1 MAKKQE
7 KQNVSEHTMQVRIS
21 SFKRGFHVYNNVR
34 LIRIRSKEYT
44 LLIMA
49 DYLPTIGEIEGE
61 ISFVCG
67 TEETVMQDIRAYYMH
82 KANVFS
88 LMLEEDPDAI

>member
-7 KQNVSEHTMQVRIS
+7 KKSAGEHTMQVRIS
-21 SFKRGFHVYNNVR
+21 SFKRGFHVYNNVN
-34 LIRIRSKEYT
+34 LIRIKSKEYT

-49 DYLPTIGEIEGE
+49 DYLPTIGEIEGDV
-61 ISFVCG
+61 SFVCN
-67 TEETVMQDIRAYYMH
+67 TEETVIQDIRAYYMH

-88 LMLEEDPDAI
+88 LMIEEASDAI